1 MRINRIKN
9 RNLPVFFFSKL
20 VLLCLAISVL
30 ASCKSKTDWRDK
42 YKKEQNTKHSGKNT
56 GSNIAKPGN
65 IEDFSRILDVEASR
79 LKNKD
84 LYSFILEWYGTPY
97 QFGGQTMKGI
107 DCSGFAN
114 VLYQDVYKIQ
124 LPRTSKDIAENIKR
138 KYTDELKEGDLV
150 FFSFGKSGEVNH
162 VGIYLHN
169 NRFVH
174 ASTSKGVIISDLTEP
189 WYGNYLVKCGSF
201 KK

>member
-1 MRINRIKN
+1 MKINIVEN
-9 RNLPVFFFSKL
+9 RKLPVFFFSQL
-20 VLLCLAISVL
+20 AVLFLAISL
-30 ASCKSKTDWRDK
+30 LTGCKSKTDWRDK
-42 YKKEQNTKHSGKNT
+42 YKKEQNSKGSGRKPDTNMV
-56 GSNIAKPGN
+56 KPGS
-65 IEDFSRILDVEASR
+65 IDDFGRMLDVDASR
-79 LKNKD
+79 LKNRE

-114 VLYQDVYKIQ
+114 VLYKDVYKIQ

-162 VGIYLHN
+162 VGVYLHN

>member
-1 MRINRIKN
+1 MKINIVEN
-9 RNLPVFFFSKL
+9 RKLPVFFFSQL
-20 VLLCLAISVL
+20 AVLFLAISL
-30 ASCKSKTDWRDK
+30 LTGCKSKTDWRDK
-42 YKKEQNTKHSGKNT
+42 YKKEQSSKGSGRKPDTNMV
-56 GSNIAKPGN
+56 KPGS
-65 IEDFSRILDVEASR
+65 IDDFGRMLDVDASR
-79 LKNKD
+79 LKNRK

-114 VLYQDVYKIQ
+114 VLYKDVYKIQ

-162 VGIYLHN
+162 VGVYLHN

>member
-1 MRINRIKN
+1 MKINITKN
-9 RNLPVFFFSKL
+9 RKFPVFFFSQL
-20 VLLCLAISVL
+20 VLLCLTISL
-30 ASCKSKTDWRDK
+30 LTGCKSKTDWRDK
-42 YKKEQNTKHSGKNT
+42 YKKEQNAKSSGKKT
-56 GSNIAKPGN
+56 GANIAKPKN
-65 IEDFSRILDVEASR
+65 IEDFSRMLDIETSR
-79 LKNKD
+79 LKNKE

-97 QFGGQTMKGI
+97 QFGGQTMQGV

-114 VLYQDVYKIQ
+114 VLYKQVYKIQ

-150 FFSFGKSGEVNH
+150 CFSFGKSGEVNH

-189 WYGNYLVKCGSF
+189 WYGNFLVKCGTF

>member
-1 MRINRIKN
+1 MKINSIEN
-9 RNLPVFFFSKL
+9 RKLPVFLFSKL
-20 VLLCLAISVL
+20 VLLCLAISL
-30 ASCKSKTDWRDK
+30 LTSCKSKTDWRDK
-42 YKKEQNTKHSGKNT
+42 YKKEHTKTRDK
-56 GSNIAKPGN
+56 KPGTKMEKPADLN
-65 IEDFSRILDVEASR
+65 DFSRILDVDASR

-114 VLYQDVYKIQ
+114 VLYKDVYKIQ
-124 LPRTSKDIAENIKR
+124 LPRTSRDIAENIKR
-138 KYTDELKEGDLV
+138 KYTADLNEGDLV

-174 ASTSKGVIISDLTEP
+174 ASTTKGVIISDLTEP

>member
-1 MRINRIKN
+1 MKINIVEN
-9 RNLPVFFFSKL
+9 RKLPVFFFSQL
-20 VLLCLAISVL
+20 AVLFLAISL
-30 ASCKSKTDWRDK
+30 LTGCKSKTDWRDK
-42 YKKEQNTKHSGKNT
+42 YKKEQSSKGSGRKPDTNMV
-56 GSNIAKPGN
+56 KPGS
-65 IEDFSRILDVEASR
+65 IDDFGRMLDVDASR
-79 LKNKD
+79 LKNRE

-114 VLYQDVYKIQ
+114 VLYKDVYKIQ
-124 LPRTSKDIAENIKR
+124 LPRTSKDIAEYIKR

-162 VGIYLHN
+162 VGVYLHN

>member
-1 MRINRIKN
+1 MKINSIKN
-9 RNLPVFFFSKL
+9 RRFPVFFFSKFA
-20 VLLCLAISVL
+20 VLCLAISLVTG
-30 ASCKSKTDWRDK
+30 CKSKTDWRDNYRK
-42 YKKEQNTKHSGKNT
+42 EHHAKKAGGKT
-56 GSNIAKPGN
+56 GADVIKPGN
-65 IEDFSRILDVEASR
+65 IADFSRILDVDASR
-79 LKNKD
+79 LKNKE
-84 LYSFILEWYGTPY
+84 LYTFIVDWYGTPY
-97 QFGGQTMKGI
+97 KLGGQTMNGI

-114 VLYQDVYKIQ
+114 ELYKDVYKIR
-124 LPRTSKDIAENIKR
+124 LPRTSRDISENIKR
-138 KYTDELKEGDLV
+138 KYTADLKEGDLV

-162 VGIYLHN
+162 VGVYLHN

>member
-1 MRINRIKN
+1 MKINIVEN
-9 RNLPVFFFSKL
+9 RKLPVFFFSQL
-20 VLLCLAISVL
+20 AVLFLAISL
-30 ASCKSKTDWRDK
+30 LTGCKSKTDWRDK
-42 YKKEQNTKHSGKNT
+42 YKKEQSSKGSGRKPDTNMV
-56 GSNIAKPGN
+56 KPGS
-65 IEDFSRILDVEASR
+65 IDDFGRMLDVDASR
-79 LKNKD
+79 LKNRE

-114 VLYQDVYKIQ
+114 VLYKDVYKIQ
-124 LPRTSKDIAENIKR
+124 LPRSSKDIAENIKR

-162 VGIYLHN
+162 VGVYLHN

>member
-1 MRINRIKN
+1 MKINIVEN
-9 RNLPVFFFSKL
+9 RKLPVFFFSQL
-20 VLLCLAISVL
+20 AVLFLAISL
-30 ASCKSKTDWRDK
+30 LTGCKSKTDWRDK
-42 YKKEQNTKHSGKNT
+42 YKKEQSSKGSGRKPDTNMV
-56 GSNIAKPGN
+56 KPGS
-65 IEDFSRILDVEASR
+65 IDDFGRMLDVDASR
-79 LKNKD
+79 LKNRE

-114 VLYQDVYKIQ
+114 VLYKDVYKIQ

-162 VGIYLHN
+162 VGVYLHN